1 MVDPY
6 DENLK
11 PITLP
16 NGVVLRA
23 PDDFETL
30 RRNIYDTAKERT
42 AAAFPMSYNGVRVE
56 LSDLDYADP
65 DHVSVADQKK
75 AMMEDKS
82 ITRRLR
88 GKLRLVN
95 EQDDSLLDERE
106 LTLMRVPH
114 LTQRGTFINAGN
126 EYTHSMQARLL
137 HGAYSRRQNNG
148 ELETQFNVKPGTGR
162 VFRVGFEPD
171 TAQYRLRV
179 GGSNLHLYSMLK
191 DMGVPDAQLEK
202 SWGPE
207 VLALNRDN
215 YDAKV
220 FPKAYQ
226 NMVPA
231 KLQVAGAPHP
241 EKVEAMHAA
250 LNSSQLHYRAVKRT
264 MPAMLGAK
272 MASRWRAGIGIK
284 MAALGQV
291 AFTPDLTPDEAAL
304 QFLESVS
311 PEIFYDLENVKSAAG
326 FSPDLS
332 KDDMQPAYDAIYAH
346 AGPRLA
352 GMKKWPEKWFP
363 PGSDDLG
370 WISWYMKYADG
381 ERGHDDTR
389 QINRWKSFR
398 QKNVSQFV
406 KNPTARRAFALR
418 YWAIDPLKLLDNE
431 EQRREVRDAMNAY
444 RKQELEKFHGK
455 DKQQLAEALEKS
467 V

>member
-171 TAQYRLRV
+171 PAQYRLLQLFPLLAFPAPFVFKNQHVFNIRI
-179 GGSNLHLYSMLK
+179 SRLKKLFLHPGNGRKETLRLMDLRKY
-191 DMGVPDAQLEK
+191 
-202 SWGPE
+202 
-207 VLALNRDN
+207 
-215 YDAKV
+215 
-220 FPKAYQ
+220 
-226 NMVPA
+226 
-231 KLQVAGAPHP
+231 
-241 EKVEAMHAA
+241 
-250 LNSSQLHYRAVKRT
+250 
-264 MPAMLGAK
+264 
-272 MASRWRAGIGIK
+272 
-284 MAALGQV
+284 ALGLHNQKINDMLN
-291 AFTPDLTPDEAAL
+291 TPGKRKLNLGLIPKNLAQPLLIPKLVTIISLQLRIMRMLREAAR
-304 QFLESVS
+304 
-311 PEIFYDLENVKSAAG
+311 PNVFELASHSDRTPFRSTISG
-326 FSPDLS
+326 TN
-332 KDDMQPAYDAIYAH
+332 
-346 AGPRLA
+346 PR
-352 GMKKWPEKWFP
+352 
-363 PGSDDLG
+363 
-370 WISWYMKYADG
+370 
-381 ERGHDDTR
+381 
-389 QINRWKSFR
+389 
-398 QKNVSQFV
+398 
-406 KNPTARRAFALR
+406 RR
-418 YWAIDPLKLLDNE
+418 N
-431 EQRREVRDAMNAY
+431 
-444 RKQELEKFHGK
+444 
-455 DKQQLAEALEKS
+455 
-467 V
+467 